1 MQLWLRMHLEEVK
14 HLEGGLLARHPSG
27 SLALCERQQQSAQE
41 RLRLEQHPPTQ
52 RHVQRQRNL
61 RMHAASIQVPFPKLK
76 DQSTTTECRV
86 QRLGPP

>member
-1 MQLWLRMHLEEVK
+1 MQLWLNMHLEEVK

-52 RHVQRQRNL
+52 RHIQRQRNL
-61 RMHAASIQVPFPKLK
+61 RTHAEMYS
-76 DQSTTTECRV
+76 STLPQAKGSESLCSA
-86 QRLGPP
+86 